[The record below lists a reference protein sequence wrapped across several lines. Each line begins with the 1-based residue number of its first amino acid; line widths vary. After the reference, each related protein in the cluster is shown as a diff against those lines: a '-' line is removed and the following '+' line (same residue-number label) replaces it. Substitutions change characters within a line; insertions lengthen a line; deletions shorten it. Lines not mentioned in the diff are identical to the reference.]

1 MKHAI
6 IYHNPRCSKS
16 RQTRTLLEENGF
28 EIEEVRYLDTP
39 PTVETLDTLCDLL
52 GVAPTEIVRTGE
64 AEFNALGLSLKD
76 NATNRQAWLE
86 ILHQH
91 PKLIQRPIV
100 RIGDKAVIGRPPEN
114 VLSLF

>member
-16 RQTRTLLEENGF
+16 RQTHALLEENGY

-39 PTVETLDTLCDLL
+39 PSIDVLDELCRLLNVE
-52 GVAPTEIVRTGE
+52 PTEIIRTDE
-64 AEFNALGLSLKD
+64 AEFKALGLSLKD